1 MKDNFRGQRVFAKRR
16 ELAIRKG
23 VLGILDLGSS
33 KITCFAL
40 EFPKL
45 SSDDYQTNS
54 GSILKSAPAFRVIG
68 VSSTRSRGVR
78 FGEISEMDESEQAIR
93 TVISGAQ
100 KMAGKVIE
108 DIVVC
113 FSGGRVNSLS
123 LQGASKVMSRE
134 VTTKDISLAISA
146 CDFYYIEEDQFIL
159 NAMPVNF
166 GLDQ

>member
-16 ELAIRKG
+16 ELAISKG
-23 VLGILDLGSS
+23 VLGVLDLGSS

-45 SSDDYQTNS
+45 SSGDVYQTTS
-54 GSILKSAPAFRVIG
+54 GNIPKSAPAFRVIG

-78 FGEISEMDESEQAIR
+78 FGEISEMDESERAIR

-113 FSGGRVNSLS
+113 FSGGRINSLS
-123 LQGASKVMSRE
+123 LQGVSKVTRAFCLFPVVFRE
-134 VTTKDISLAISA
+134 VLTGI
-146 CDFYYIEEDQFIL
+146 YR
-159 NAMPVNF
+159 
-166 GLDQ
+166 